1 MSSPSF
7 SNRLKLQ
14 IANRFENYV
23 SKLLKNKYENCAI
36 YEQYKL
42 TSGLIPDF
50 VVECDEKLVVVDA
63 KAKEILTRKDVGQVI
78 EYMVELDADSAAIY
92 VEDYTLVPE
101 SVEEYAVINGIDIEY
116 TNR

>member
-14 IANRFENYV
+14 LANRFENYV
-23 SKLLKNKYENCAI
+23 LKLLKNKYKNCAI

-42 TSGLIPDF
+42 DSGLIPDF

-63 KAKEILTRKDVGQVI
+63 KAKEILTRKDVEQVI
-78 EYMVELDADSAAIY
+78 EYMVEIDADSAAIY
-92 VEDYTLVPE
+92 VADFTVVPE
-101 SVEEYAVINGIDIEY
+101 PIEDYAVINGIEIEY
-116 TNR
+116 VNQ